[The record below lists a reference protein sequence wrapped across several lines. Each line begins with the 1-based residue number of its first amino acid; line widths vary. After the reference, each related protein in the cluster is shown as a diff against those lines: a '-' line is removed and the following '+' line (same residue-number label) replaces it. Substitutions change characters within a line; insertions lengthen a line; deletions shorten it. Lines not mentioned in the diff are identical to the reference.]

1 MFEIK
6 EYRKFLL
13 VTGIREF
20 RITNYDKI
28 CEELLKDNQQVEV
41 QLLDAQKIL
50 DSKHIYFSTLNALKA
65 FKKKKNISKNLAMEI
80 LLYTSGQ
87 RQIKFAIDNFGLK
100 KGKMGVVLIGI
111 GNKKDELEKLLRKI
125 KELFDI
131 EVDDSLIEALSKKK
145 IELIKSVFDISDIEI
160 ETIKREG
167 ETLKKI
173 LRKLIIE
180 RMALLY
186 AGIR

>member
-1 MFEIK
+1 
-6 EYRKFLL
+6 
-13 VTGIREF
+13 
-20 RITNYDKI
+20 
-28 CEELLKDNQQVEV
+28 
-41 QLLDAQKIL
+41 
-50 DSKHIYFSTLNALKA
+50 
-65 FKKKKNISKNLAMEI
+65 
-80 LLYTSGQ
+80 
-87 RQIKFAIDNFGLK
+87 
-100 KGKMGVVLIGI
+100 MGVVLIGI